1 MAGAGALIPRHRR
14 AQVEGARRRDAQRD
28 ARRDDARRH
37 DARRRRAA
45 MVPLGRLK
53 RLDHPALGAA
63 ADAKPDDA
71 TSDNALAERDRERA
85 R

>member
-1 MAGAGALIPRHRR
+1 
-14 AQVEGARRRDAQRD
+14 
-28 ARRDDARRH
+28 
-37 DARRRRAA
+37 